1 MCCSII
7 STKESSSV
15 TLDRKTAVIK
25 CRVKW
30 RRFELNSKLVIIH
43 FPRWS
48 DQQEKSQSL
57 PLVSPHW
64 RNHDTRCG
72 YSALPTVERH
82 VKTKKTLT
90 LCAKIP
96 RKVSFWKTNSESHPN
111 ITLARFTHFHKKWDF
126 FLIFSSTVTT
136 KDLIHMQSSS
146 LDFHLLTC
154 PSVNWCY
161 LSRNIETLCKFGRH
175 VGNRSIRHGKSRTSS
190 SIECIE
196 QKVHFPQK
204 DQNFVSLSGVFIA
217 DLFSCLL
224 VRTMLSQ
231 LIL

>member
-96 RKVSFWKTNSESHPN
+96 RKVSFWKSNSESHPN
-111 ITLARFTHFHKKWDF
+111 ITLARFARLYIKVRFFHNF
-126 FLIFSSTVTT
+126 FVHCDHKRFDSHAIFIRFSSV
-136 KDLIHMQSSS
+136 D
-146 LDFHLLTC
+146 
-154 PSVNWCY
+154 V
-161 LSRNIETLCKFGRH
+161 
-175 VGNRSIRHGKSRTSS
+175 SIRKLML
-190 SIECIE
+190 
-196 QKVHFPQK
+196 
-204 DQNFVSLSGVFIA
+204 FVKKYRNTL
-217 DLFSCLL
+217 
-224 VRTMLSQ
+224 
-231 LIL
+231 